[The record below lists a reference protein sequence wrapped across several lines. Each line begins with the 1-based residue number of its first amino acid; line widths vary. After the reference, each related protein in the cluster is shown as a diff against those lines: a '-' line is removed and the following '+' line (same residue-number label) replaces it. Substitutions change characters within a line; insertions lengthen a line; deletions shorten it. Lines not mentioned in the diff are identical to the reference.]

1 MGRNNHTVMKPRNRL
16 WVPAVLAA
24 ILCGCAEAPRPVEKA
39 KAPAKPPEPVTGR
52 WAFHQMYSAARAWAP
67 DIQGLRLRSLH
78 LEGVPYQAG
87 KAAAWEATF
96 VSPSLG
102 RARTYTY
109 SVIEAPGNLHE
120 GVFAGLEETYSGP
133 RGGAEPY
140 PIAAVKT
147 DSNEVYET
155 ALKKGADYAKKHPDM
170 RVNFILERTRR
181 FPNPAWRVLW
191 GDSVATSNFSILVDA
206 STGEYLQTLR

>member
-1 MGRNNHTVMKPRNRL
+1 MMKRKHL
-16 WVPAVLAA
+16 WISAILAA
-24 ILCGCAEAPRPVEKA
+24 MLWACAEAPKPVEKV

-67 DIQGLRLRSLH
+67 DIQALRLRSLH
-78 LEGVPYQAG
+78 LEGVPYQTG

-120 GVFAGLEETYSGP
+120 GVFAGLEESYSGP

-155 ALKKGADYAKKHPDM
+155 ALKRGADYAKKHPNM

-181 FPNPAWRVLW
+181 FSNPTWRVLW
-191 GDSVATSNFSILVDA
+191 GESVATSNFSILVDA